1 MKGRFHMRFIHIADI
16 HLGATPDSKYP
27 WGKLRQ
33 KEIYDTF
40 QKVANDCNEKEVD
53 LLLIAGD
60 LFHKQPL
67 IRDLKELNYMFEQ
80 LINTKVVM
88 IAGNH
93 DYIGARS
100 NYIEFPWCEQVIMLE
115 DESVDS
121 IFLEDINTE
130 VYGFSYHT
138 RDILKSKVDHIFPG
152 VEERINILLTHG
164 GDERNQPFDKKM
176 LLNSGFDYIALG
188 HIHKPEQFS
197 ERMFYSGSLEPL
209 DKNEL
214 GDHGYIL
221 GEITK
226 TEENAHTS
234 NINSIIKT
242 QFIKV
247 AAREYKKLEVEI
259 NPNITNGALV
269 DEISK
274 RIHFHGEDNI
284 YRFILH
290 GKRDEDIIFDLDTL
304 KNLGNII
311 EIEDKTLPDYNF
323 IQLRDDN
330 INNIIGLYIDRILNQ
345 DINDKQKEKALYLG
359 IEALLKARE

>member
-1 MKGRFHMRFIHIADI
+1 MRFIHIADI

-40 QKVANDCNEKEVD
+40 QKVIKDCNEMKVD

-67 IRDLKELNYMFEQ
+67 IRELKELNYMFEQ
-80 LINTKVVM
+80 LENTSVVL

-100 NYIEFPWCEQVIMLE
+100 NYMNFPWCNHVFMLE

-121 IFLEDINTE
+121 IYLEDINTE

-138 RDILKSKVDHIFPG
+138 RDILKSKVDHISPG

-164 GDERNQPFDKKM
+164 GDERNQPFDKK
-176 LLNSGFDYIALG
+176 LLLKSGFDYIALG

-197 ERMFYSGSLEPL
+197 DRMFYPGSLEPL

-214 GDHGYIL
+214 GEHGYIL

-226 TEENAHTS
+226 TEENMHTLNSNS
-234 NINSIIKT
+234 NIKT
-242 QFIKV
+242 KFVK
-247 AAREYKKLEVEI
+247 AAIREYVKLEVEVT
-259 NPNITNGALV
+259 PDMTNGGLV
-269 DEISK
+269 DEI
-274 RIHFHGEDNI
+274 RGLIQLHGDTNI
-284 YRFILH
+284 YRFVLN
-290 GKRDEDIIFDLDTL
+290 GKRDEDIIFDSNALIA
-304 KNLGNII
+304 LGNVI

-345 DINDKQKEKALYLG
+345 NVDEKLKEKALYLG